1 MALDCGMMS
10 SDWRAF
16 RSSLSVRETELAELA
31 AAGYPSKEIASRLT
45 IAPDT
50 VKTHLR
56 NIFRKCGVR
65 SRAEL
70 AAWWWGNGQALV
82 ATRVQVASGC
92 ATQAAEVRGWKVSAR
107 AMVLLT
113 AIILV
118 AAVSA
123 SSGSSNFQSVFKSDV
138 VEIVDVGA
146 TYWSSDGRKV
156 IERTAAGCEQM
167 RPEGGIHVYVCP
179 EPAVTR

>member
-1 MALDCGMMS
+1 MLVNRHTSEAP
-10 SDWRAF
+10 
-16 RSSLSVRETELAELA
+16 LSAREAELTELA
-31 AAGYPSKEIASRLT
+31 AGGYRSKEIANRLT

-65 SRAEL
+65 NRAEL
-70 AAWWWGNGQALV
+70 AAWWWGNQQALK
-82 ATRVQVASGC
+82 APRMQIGGGC
-92 ATQAAEVRGWKVSAR
+92 ATQAAEVRGSKVSAR

-113 AIILV
+113 TIILV
-118 AAVSA
+118 TAIST
-123 SSGSSNFQSVFKSDV
+123 SWGSSNFQGVFKSDV

-146 TYWSSDGRKV
+146 TYWSHGGREV
-156 IERTAAGCEQM
+156 VEGTAAGCEQM
-167 RPEGGIHVYVCP
+167 RPEGGIHLYICP